1 MMVDQGEMESLE
13 RAVLKFVARA
23 NYVPVKPKTIAKQ
36 LNVHVDSRIEV
47 TKAVKRLAK
56 RGLLRYGG
64 SHVVL
69 PVDPNELH
77 KRRIVGTFRRNP
89 KGFGFVRPSQ
99 TPKDGKDS
107 ADIYIS
113 PDYVGD
119 AATGDVVAVEL
130 MDLPRRGGLG
140 PSGKIVDVVERQTAT
155 FVGTYFEWEGDSF
168 VQVDGALFAKPVLI
182 TDLGAQRVQEDDKVV
197 FEMIRFPAQ
206 PHPGEGVIIEVLGNQ
221 DQAGVDTLSIIREFD
236 LPTAF
241 SEEVENEA
249 RRVAEAFKEVIPRD
263 RLDLTALTIVTIDPE
278 DARDFDDAISL
289 GKTEQGHWM
298 LGVHIADVAHFV
310 RPGSVLDRE
319 SRDRGTSV
327 YLPDKVIPMLPE
339 AISNSVA
346 SLQPRKVRFAKT
358 IFMEMTPEGILVDT
372 QLFRSAIRSNR
383 RLSYA
388 QVEEFIADP
397 EPWRKKLGKAVFE
410 LLGDMRELASV
421 LRGRRLKR
429 GTLELAMPEVRLELD
444 RKGRVAAARVSD
456 GLESYQIIEQFML
469 AANEAVAG
477 LLEKAGVPFLRRVHP
492 APEMRKLEALGEF
505 IRELGFPMETVGSRF
520 ELQRVLTEAAGRP
533 ERHAVNYAV
542 LRAMKRAMYS
552 PEEEGHFALASKCY
566 CHFTSPIR
574 RYPDLTIH
582 RLLDEI
588 IDGRIPK
595 SDVGEL
601 VVLGEHCSDR
611 EFRADSAE
619 RTLTRLKLLTLM
631 SEKIGEEMD
640 GIVTGV
646 DRNGLYVQGIS
657 LPAEGLLPIDS
668 LTDDYYRFDRKA
680 HSLIGYRKGN
690 QFRLGDIVRV
700 SVARVD
706 IERRELDFH
715 LVGQEPKRKK
725 RQEPKPEISG
735 EVVRR
740 GKKSKPSRQRKKGD
754 PTQAPKKKRK
764 RKR

>member
-1 MMVDQGEMESLE
+1 MTVDQGEIEAME
-13 RAVLKFVARA
+13 RAVLKFLARP
-23 NYVPVKPKTIAKQ
+23 NYVPVKPKTIAKK

-47 TKAVKRLAK
+47 SKAIKRLAK
-56 RGLLRYGG
+56 RGLLRYGA

-69 PVDPNELH
+69 PVDPNELR

-89 KGFGFVRPSQ
+89 KGFGFVRPSHVS
-99 TPKDGKDS
+99 KGGKQVE
-107 ADIYIS
+107 DIYVS
-113 PDYVGD
+113 PDHVGD

-130 MDLPRRGGLG
+130 LDLPRRDGLG
-140 PSGKIVDVVERQTAT
+140 PSGKIVDIVERQTTT
-155 FVGTYFEWEGDSF
+155 FVGTYFEWEGDGF

-182 TDLGAQRVQEDDKVV
+182 TDLGSQRVREDDKVV
-197 FEMIRFPAQ
+197 FEMIRFPALSQ
-206 PHPGEGVIIEVLGNQ
+206 PGEGGIIEVLGNQ
-221 DQAGVDTLSIIREFD
+221 DRAGVDTLSVIREFE
-236 LPTAF
+236 LPDAF
-241 SEEVENEA
+241 SEEVENVA
-249 RRVAEAFKEVIPRD
+249 RRAADAFTENIPRD

-289 GKTEQGHWM
+289 GRTERGNWM

-310 RPGSVLDRE
+310 RTGSVLDRE
-319 SRDRGTSV
+319 ARDRGTSV

-346 SLQPRKVRFAKT
+346 SLQPRKIRFAKT
-358 IFMEMTPEGILVDT
+358 VFMEFTSDGILVDT

-383 RLSYA
+383 RLSYD
-388 QVEEFIADP
+388 QVEEFIAEP
-397 EPWRKKLGKAVFE
+397 EPWRKKLGKGVFE
-410 LLGDMRELASV
+410 LLGDMRELASI

-429 GTLELAMPEVRLELD
+429 GVLELAMPEVKLELD
-444 RKGRVAAARVSD
+444 RKGRVVGAQVRD
-456 GLESYQIIEQFML
+456 GLESYQIVEQFML

-477 LLEKAGVPFLRRVHP
+477 LLDKAAVPFLRRIHP
-492 APEMRKLEALGEF
+492 APEMRKLKGLGEF
-505 IRELGFPMETVGSRF
+505 IRELGFTMETPGSRF
-520 ELQRVLTEAAGRP
+520 ELQRILLEAADRP
-533 ERHAVNYAV
+533 ERYAVNYAV
-542 LRAMKRAMYS
+542 LRAMKRAAYS

-582 RLLDEI
+582 RLLDEL

-619 RTLTRLKLLTLM
+619 RTLTRLKLLALL

-646 DRNGLYVQGIS
+646 DRNGLYIQGIS

-725 RQEPKPEISG
+725 HREPESG
-735 EVVRR
+735 FVGDIRR
-740 GKKSKPSRQRKKGD
+740 KGKKSKRTRRKKAD
-754 PTQAPKKKRK
+754 FSQTPKKKRK
-764 RKR
+764 R